1 MAEKVAVSDPDITT
15 NGKPKELRIEID
27 LDKFELEDLEV
38 LDMSRVEMLP
48 NGTVRPV
55 TSMRVIIDVL
65 DRLVVGGVRG
75 KGYKG
80 TQFWDI
86 FRAVSDAIGAGMNPV
101 GKNGK
106 N

>member
-1 MAEKVAVSDPDITT
+1 MAEKVEINDLDVAA
-15 NGKPKELRIEID
+15 NGKPKELKLQID

-38 LDMSRVEMLP
+38 LDLSRIEVLP
-48 NGTVRPV
+48 DGTIRPV
-55 TSMRVIIDVL
+55 TPMRIIIDVL

-80 TQFWDI
+80 TQFWEI